1 MAPASAAA
9 TVFFHKIKKQ
19 KGTLFRV
26 VQKSHLDQHRGHV
39 QTLQDVQG
47 RPDLLDAAISI
58 RSKGIGQA
66 PADASSCHP
75 GCRPR
80 WCGLLAEA
88 VRKRLSR
95 VKPPVCT
102 SSRLGCCRIT
112 RAFITSENQRN
123 RDPYWENFLRD
134 MRESGSTYA
143 LALDGLRARG
153 GVVAYDQF
161 AVIRGAP
168 AKPMKK
174 QLNAEHVRDTLLNA
188 GFIHEY
194 CDADNARYLRLKD
207 ETPYNI
213 PRRNPELILLD
224 AVREWVRKLG
234 FASYNAVAIR
244 GEETLRPIGPFLFDL
259 AGPSWFAPVQKAGG
273 KPEFIV
279 AEAFA
284 EGTLTE
290 NHIKYFIRKISML
303 RSMKAAYSV
312 MPFLVAGGSAGP
324 ALTAGHASGIS
335 LATPTT
341 VFGRRAGAAI
351 ASLVDKMKNIAAY
364 ASAKSPERIERL
376 IIDLSDIEGRA
387 LNLRGVLFELM
398 CGYLARRDAVSI
410 DMGVTARHP
419 ETGQKVD
426 IDVLKITHQM
436 TSLTCIECKGKEPGG
451 QLDEED
457 VIRNS

>member
-1 MAPASAAA
+1 MRGS
-9 TVFFHKIKKQ
+9 K
-19 KGTLFRV
+19 L
-26 VQKSHLDQHRGHV
+26 VQLM
-39 QTLQDVQG
+39 
-47 RPDLLDAAISI
+47 
-58 RSKGIGQA
+58 QA
-66 PADASSCHP
+66 D
-75 GCRPR
+75 
-80 WCGLLAEA
+80 GLSAEA

-95 VKPPVCT
+95 VKPPVYKFPL
-102 SSRLGCCRIT
+102 RLLPNNEG
-112 RAFITSENQRN
+112 FYYLENQRN
-123 RDPYWENFLRD
+123 CDPYWENFLRD

-161 AVIRGAP
+161 AVISGAP

-273 KPEFIV
+273 KPGFIV
-279 AEAFA
+279 ADVFA

-312 MPFLVAGGSAGP
+312 MPFLLPEASRGQHSQLDTLRGSA
-324 ALTAGHASGIS
+324 S
-335 LATPTT
+335 
-341 VFGRRAGAAI
+341 RR
-351 ASLVDKMKNIAAY
+351 
-364 ASAKSPERIERL
+364 
-376 IIDLSDIEGRA
+376 
-387 LNLRGVLFELM
+387 
-398 CGYLARRDAVSI
+398 RRQCSV
-410 DMGVTARHP
+410 G
-419 ETGQKVD
+419 
-426 IDVLKITHQM
+426 
-436 TSLTCIECKGKEPGG
+436 EPG
-451 QLDEED
+451 QP
-457 VIRNS
+457 